1 MNKNC
6 TNVNDVIVP
15 HGGSVLVVLSDDIK
29 WDETTSYYKN
39 SNKDFYTDFVY
50 IQYEYSYD
58 TTSEPKLYQAKM
70 KNVTP
75 STVTDKKIYEVP
87 NSVFYSNKY
96 NMIIRV
102 RNKIATISLKEQY

>member
-1 MNKNC
+1 
-6 TNVNDVIVP
+6 
-15 HGGSVLVVLSDDIK
+15 
-29 WDETTSYYKN
+29 
-39 SNKDFYTDFVY
+39 
-50 IQYEYSYD
+50 
-58 TTSEPKLYQAKM
+58 M

-102 RNKIATISLKEQY
+102 RNKIATISLKE